1 MKKAYFISNEKWN
14 IDEVDYT
21 ERTYVQIIKE
31 GIKRAK
37 DNKQEFAAI
46 VIEDTDYSDPF
57 FAIAPVRNANALAIF
72 DPTELSEYHSK
83 WNSADSPPITTI
95 IEFSTI
101 HHGVSNS
108 YYRLLWKEWDNFM
121 YQWRLAKDGKLYI
134 GQIYS
139 RFKLFINA
147 VRRVC
152 GAIQTGQL

>member
-83 WNSADSPPITTI
+83 WNSADSPANYHYHRV
-95 IEFSTI
+95 F
-101 HHGVSNS
+101 HNS
-108 YYRLLWKEWDNFM
+108 SW
-121 YQWRLAKDGKLYI
+121 
-134 GQIYS
+134 
-139 RFKLFINA
+139 RFKFLLSA
-147 VRRVC
+147 SLERM
-152 GAIQTGQL
+152 G

>member
-14 IDEVDYT
+14 IDEVDYA

-57 FAIAPVRNANALAIF
+57 FAIALVRNANALAIF
-72 DPTELSEYHSK
+72 DPTELSDYHSK

-95 IEFSTI
+95 IKFSTI

-108 YYRLLWKEWDNFM
+108 YYRLLWKEWDN
-121 YQWRLAKDGKLYI
+121 
-134 GQIYS
+134 
-139 RFKLFINA
+139 
-147 VRRVC
+147 C
-152 GAIQTGQL
+152 